1 MFVAHLS
8 RYAKGG
14 DFDFPSII
22 LQWYPKEAYVKW
34 ISINKAQSEDLM
46 QSLLSSP
53 VHSFDEGLQSKLPE
67 KHGVY
72 AISVGSG
79 EDTKFLWVGMTHKSK
94 RGLRRRVWED
104 HYKNPTNTSDL
115 PKVLLRVQ
123 PAWRLGDAKR
133 WITETCR
140 GRWIV

>member
-1 MFVAHLS
+1 M
-8 RYAKGG
+8 
-14 DFDFPSII
+14 
-22 LQWYPKEAYVKW
+22 KW

-46 QSLLSSP
+46 RSLLSSQ
-53 VHSFDEGLQSKLPE
+53 VYSFDEGLQSKLPE
-67 KHGVY
+67 KRGVY

-104 HYKNPTNTSDL
+104 HYKNPTNASDL

-140 GRWIV
+140 VRWIEVEQEAVRAFFEHYATALLRPSPTAGLL

>member
-1 MFVAHLS
+1 M
-8 RYAKGG
+8 R
-14 DFDFPSII
+14 
-22 LQWYPKEAYVKW
+22 
-34 ISINKAQSEDLM
+34 
-46 QSLLSSP
+46 SLLSSQ
-53 VHSFDEGLQSKLPE
+53 VYSFDEGLQSKLPE
-67 KHGVY
+67 KRGVY

-104 HYKNPTNTSDL
+104 HYKNPTNASDL

-140 GRWIV
+140 VRWIEVEQEAVRAFFEHYATALLRPSPTAGLL

>member
-1 MFVAHLS
+1 
-8 RYAKGG
+8 
-14 DFDFPSII
+14 
-22 LQWYPKEAYVKW
+22 VKW

-46 QSLLSSP
+46 RSLLSSQ
-53 VHSFDEGLQSKLPE
+53 VYSFDEGLQSKLPE
-67 KHGVY
+67 KRGVY

-104 HYKNPTNTSDL
+104 HYKNPTNASDL

-140 GRWIV
+140 VRWIEVEQEAVRAFFEHYATALLRPSPTAGLL

>member
-1 MFVAHLS
+1 
-8 RYAKGG
+8 
-14 DFDFPSII
+14 
-22 LQWYPKEAYVKW
+22 VKW

-104 HYKNPTNTSDL
+104 HYKNPTDTSDL

-140 GRWIV
+140 VRWIEVEQKAVRAFFEHYATALLRPSPTAGLL